1 MPRGAVVG
9 TDGRRDTALRVS
21 RIPRARARLR
31 EHEDV
36 AFALE
41 RGRGAQRRDAAP
53 DYQEIG
59 LQIFVI
65 VSPVL
70 LDVGSRSG
78 RYGIHIEPGLAARSN
93 INGLLDA
100 AGVPKRRFLVSNP
113 TVWRFHDH
121 AFTGLTAEEPIL
133 IPDGERYKNL
143 QTVGRIYDALIRAHA
158 DRASA
163 IVAIGGGVLGDTAG
177 FAAATYLRGVSL
189 VQVPTTLLAQV
200 DSAVGGKVGVNHAQ
214 GKNLI
219 GAFHPPA
226 LVIVDPALLSTLP
239 RREFRAGLYEVIK
252 YGLIASRPLFDRV
265 ATSLPALFNRDPD
278 ALMAIVTESCRIK
291 ASVVE
296 EDERETGVRR
306 TLNLGHTAGHALEA
320 VTKYR
325 RFRHGEAVG
334 YGMLVAAEIA
344 TARGV
349 MPPEDRDAL
358 AALIA
363 KMGPLPAVAD
373 LPVADALD
381 AIAHD
386 KKVVAGQLHYVL
398 PKAIGGCDVVADVT
412 KDEIAA
418 ALKSIG
424 MRGNS

>member
-1 MPRGAVVG
+1 
-9 TDGRRDTALRVS
+9 
-21 RIPRARARLR
+21 
-31 EHEDV
+31 
-36 AFALE
+36 
-41 RGRGAQRRDAAP
+41 
-53 DYQEIG
+53 
-59 LQIFVI
+59 VI
-65 VSPVL
+65 

-78 RYGIHIEPGLAARSN
+78 RYAIHVEPGSAARST
-93 INGLLDA
+93 INGLLDG
-100 AGVPKRRFLVSNP
+100 AGLPRRRFLVSNP
-113 TVWRFHDH
+113 TVWRFHEQTF
-121 AFTGLTAEEPIL
+121 AGLTSEDPIL
-133 IPDGERYKNL
+133 IPDGERHKNL

-158 DRASA
+158 DRACA
-163 IVAIGGGVLGDTAG
+163 IVAVGGGVLGDTAG
-177 FAAATYLRGVSL
+177 FAAATFLRGVPV

-200 DSAVGGKVGVNHAQ
+200 DSSVGGKVGVNHAL

-219 GAFHPPA
+219 GSFHPPA
-226 LVIVDPALLSTLP
+226 LVVVDPTLLSTLP

-252 YGLIASRPLFDRV
+252 YGVIASRPLFDRV
-265 ATSLPALFNRDPD
+265 AASLPALFKREPD

-296 EDERETGVRR
+296 QDERETGLRR
-306 TLNLGHTAGHALEA
+306 TLNFGHTAGHALEA

-344 TARGV
+344 VARGT
-349 MPPEDRDAL
+349 MPAADRDAL
-358 AALIA
+358 AALVA

-373 LPVADALD
+373 LSVAETLE

-398 PKAIGGCDVVADVT
+398 PTSIGTCEVVADVT

-418 ALKSIG
+418 ALRSIG
-424 MRGNS
+424 MNSA